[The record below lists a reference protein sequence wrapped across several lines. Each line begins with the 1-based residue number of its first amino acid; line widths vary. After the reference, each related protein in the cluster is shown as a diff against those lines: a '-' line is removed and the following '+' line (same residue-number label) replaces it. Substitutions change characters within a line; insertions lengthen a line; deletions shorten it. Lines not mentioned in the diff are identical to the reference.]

1 VRGETFVTRKS
12 RRGLARI
19 KAGPQN
25 SLLMSNLNSL
35 PEWGHA
41 RDCAEMQWLIRLQEK
56 ELP

>member
-1 VRGETFVTRKS
+1 MTRKS